1 MRSLNSH
8 AIVFYRCPPESLK
21 FRKFSHASDV
31 WAFGITVTELFSY
44 GVEPWPGL
52 NGGQV
57 KLETYELD
65 LIYMEKVMEE
75 LREGTREGGRK
86 EGKRMEGRKA
96 ENTSCVVSCRFR
108 GPV

>member
-1 MRSLNSH
+1 MAWFEWGTGKTCNK
-8 AIVFYRCPPESLK
+8 P
-21 FRKFSHASDV
+21 
-31 WAFGITVTELFSY
+31 
-44 GVEPWPGL
+44 
-52 NGGQV
+52 
-57 KLETYELD
+57 LD

-96 ENTSCVVSCRFR
+96 KNTSCVVSCRFR

>member
-1 MRSLNSH
+1 MGLWNNS
-8 AIVFYRCPPESLK
+8 
-21 FRKFSHASDV
+21 D
-31 WAFGITVTELFSY
+31 
-44 GVEPWPGL
+44 GVVLIWGRTMAWFEWGT
-52 NGGQV
+52 G
-57 KLETYELD
+57 KTCDELD

-96 ENTSCVVSCRFR
+96 KNTSCVVSCRFR